1 MIFVPPGWERVEM
14 AGRVCR
20 LVSTMVFR

>member
-1 MIFVPPGWERVEM
+1 MIFVPPGWGRVEM